1 MGQEDRLIFLISKV
15 YQKLMTALKK
25 SLQQEGLD
33 ITPVQG
39 MVLFFLH
46 KNNGCSL
53 TELSRGIMI
62 ENATVTGLVD
72 RLEKSGCVERRSNQ
86 DDRRA
91 YRIYLTEKGHRVARE
106 SLPVVKKVNDEIKAG
121 YSQEEVD
128 AFKKVL
134 TGALHK
140 FK

>member
-1 MGQEDRLIFLISKV
+1 
-15 YQKLMTALKK
+15 
-25 SLQQEGLD
+25 
-33 ITPVQG
+33 
-39 MVLFFLH
+39 
-46 KNNGCSL
+46 
-53 TELSRGIMI
+53 MI

-72 RLEKSGCVERRSNQ
+72 RLEKSGCVERRNNPH
-86 DDRRA
+86 DRRA
-91 YRIYLTEKGHRVARE
+91 YRIYLTEKGYRIARE

>member
-15 YQKLMTALKK
+15 YQKLMTTLKR

-33 ITPVQG
+33 VTPVQG
-39 MVLFFLH
+39 MILFFLH

-72 RLEKSGCVERRSNQ
+72 RLEKSGCVERRNNPH
-86 DDRRA
+86 DRRA
-91 YRIYLTEKGHRVARE
+91 YRIYLTEKGYRIARE
-106 SLPVVKKVNDEIKAG
+106 SLPVVKREMMR
-121 YSQEEVD
+121 
-128 AFKKVL
+128 
-134 TGALHK
+134 
-140 FK
+140 